1 MRIRLVSATL
11 ILVLLAGCTT
21 PSFSLPPG
29 TKDFR
34 EGYAEGCD
42 AGYAVAG
49 SPFYSYRDK
58 AEPPPKGDPR
68 RVGWL
73 AGYDRCKRNYE
84 RIQGTLHALFGP
96 P

>member
-1 MRIRLVSATL
+1 MRMRVVAATL
-11 ILVLLAGCTT
+11 LLAVLAGCTT
-21 PSFSLPPG
+21 PGFTRPPG
-29 TKDFR
+29 HKEFR
-34 EGYAEGCD
+34 AGFAAGCD

-49 SPFYSYRDK
+49 SPFYRYRSK
-58 AEPPPKGDPR
+58 AEPPPKGDPQ

-84 RIQGTLHALFGP
+84 RMQWTVHSILGP